1 MRTLVRQTL
10 VICALAPA
18 QTLQTSV
25 VTVCRAPKTLATL
38 LAENALSLL
47 RTALFLLGRMVFAV

>member
-10 VICALAPA
+10 VTRALAPA

-25 VTVCRAPKTLATL
+25 AMVCRAPKTLATL

-47 RTALFLLGRMVFAV
+47 RTALFPLGRMVFAV